1 MSVCTKVKSE
11 NSFVDRERCGHLD
24 VFCKDAVSGTRAKY
38 AKTTFEVEKKKIDTS
53 ISMQY

>member
-1 MSVCTKVKSE
+1 MSVYTKVNSE
-11 NSFVDRERCGHLD
+11 NSFVNRERCGHLD